1 MQNLAIYNLLLI
13 INEKVSFSILCRVT
27 NVSIFIYL
35 NEVIMEINWIIVGLV
50 LFCGLIL
57 IVFLIRKNQKD
68 KKKYKQFLNNDFKK
82 TTEEQSD
89 WNDEIH

>member
-1 MQNLAIYNLLLI
+1 M
-13 INEKVSFSILCRVT
+13 
-27 NVSIFIYL
+27 SIFIYL
-35 NEVIMEINWIIVGLV
+35 NEEVMEINWIIVGLV

-68 KKKYKQFLNNDFKK
+68 KKKYKKFLNNDFKK
-82 TTEEQSD
+82 TTEEESD